1 MARLQHSRRFDG
13 TDVAGRRLP
22 CCRRPFRR
30 IRAGAQHVVIFK
42 YPRDNTTNYV
52 KRVVGLP
59 GDRVQLRQG
68 QLYINGQLCPCQ
80 QEDDYV
86 ADDGGIHIALRRYVE
101 TLPNGERHDIIKAT
115 DEGEMNNTPEYLVPP
130 GHVFVLGDNRD
141 NSLDSRFMN
150 GVGFVPLNNV
160 FAKAGTIYWSH
171 QLARIGPARWSSAAS
186 RNFRLTPNPPG
197 RSPAAAPSPRPIP
210 HAASR

>member
-1 MARLQHSRRFDG
+1 M
-13 TDVAGRRLP
+13 
-22 CCRRPFRR
+22 
-30 IRAGAQHVVIFK
+30 VIFK

-171 QLARIGPARWSSAAS
+171 QLARIGSEVK
-186 RNFRLTPNPPG
+186 
-197 RSPAAAPSPRPIP
+197 
-210 HAASR
+210 